1 MTESRTIFSQA
12 PTITAL
18 IRGLSVPRRL
28 ALRRRLHELIDATA
42 ERLISERGAAGAR
55 GECIRRMAFCARV
68 AQGPRWTLWQQ
79 IHKRVRERTSYDD
92 SKRVRMKDEIGVC

>member
-28 ALRRRLHELIDATA
+28 ALRRRLYALVDAA
-42 ERLISERGAAGAR
+42 ADRLVSERGAAGAR
-55 GECIRRMAFCARV
+55 GECIRRMAFCAR
-68 AQGPRWTLWQQ
+68 AAPGPRWTIWQR
-79 IHKRVRERTSYDD
+79 IHKRVREQTGYDD
-92 SKRVRMKDEIGVC
+92 SKRTRMKDEIGVC